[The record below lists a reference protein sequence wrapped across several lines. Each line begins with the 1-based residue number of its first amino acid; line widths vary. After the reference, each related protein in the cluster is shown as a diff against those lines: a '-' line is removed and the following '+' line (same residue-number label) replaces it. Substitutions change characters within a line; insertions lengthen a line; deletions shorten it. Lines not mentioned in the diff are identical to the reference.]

1 MMATQNIYKHFDIH
15 LNYSVWKNTKI
26 ENKNDYNAM
35 NNAKIR
41 KEEIRTV
48 GKDAT
53 GNRLL
58 SSQIYAFAK
67 AERLTRVILKT
78 LPLSLFYTV
87 YVS

>member
-1 MMATQNIYKHFDIH
+1 
-15 LNYSVWKNTKI
+15 
-26 ENKNDYNAM
+26 M

-58 SSQIYAFAK
+58 SSQIYVFAK

-87 YVS
+87 YVSSILHKAQCKCLVQDDNGNNEKEEGRKQIL

>member
-1 MMATQNIYKHFDIH
+1 
-15 LNYSVWKNTKI
+15 
-26 ENKNDYNAM
+26 M

-53 GNRLL
+53 GNRLF

-87 YVS
+87 YVSEILYKAQCILQDDNGNNEKEEGRKQIL

>member
-1 MMATQNIYKHFDIH
+1 
-15 LNYSVWKNTKI
+15 
-26 ENKNDYNAM
+26 M

-87 YVS
+87 YVSEILYKAQCILQDDNGNNEKEEGRKQIL

>member
-1 MMATQNIYKHFDIH
+1 
-15 LNYSVWKNTKI
+15 
-26 ENKNDYNAM
+26 M

-87 YVS
+87 YVSEII

>member
-1 MMATQNIYKHFDIH
+1 
-15 LNYSVWKNTKI
+15 
-26 ENKNDYNAM
+26 M

-48 GKDAT
+48 GKEAT

-87 YVS
+87 YVSEILYRAQCALQDDNGNNEKEEGRK